1 MRAPA
6 SQINRNVIA
15 VAHRRTD
22 FHSTTKRG
30 EVERLNR
37 THLVT
42 IAVGVVMLTVSWIY
56 VVPLLLDLN
65 DRSGQAAAFGWIA
78 LVGATGIVGWVM
90 FRPPG
95 PLPEDEGPRRK
106 PRRGLRRA
114 RQRKR

>member
-1 MRAPA
+1 M
-6 SQINRNVIA
+6 
-15 VAHRRTD
+15 
-22 FHSTTKRG
+22 
-30 EVERLNR
+30 NR

-95 PLPEDEGPRRK
+95 PRPEDEGPRRK